1 MIENRELNLDDY
13 LVLLRRRLKTVLL
26 PTLIAPLAGFLISFV
41 FPAQYTSQ
49 SLVLIEG
56 QKVPEGV
63 VQPVITDDVA
73 QRVQTMEGNIT
84 SPSRLRPVVQQLG
97 LAKGTRTVESVIA
110 EIRTNLSIEPAIT
123 DAGQIASP
131 STSKK
136 KTIKPGT
143 TVPGFYVNY
152 KSSDPVEARNICA
165 QLTSMLIAENIKSR
179 EGAAAGTT
187 DFISS
192 RVEDAK
198 RDLDDQDAKLA
209 EFKKQYSGQLPGD
222 EENNLRVLGSLE
234 SQLEANTQTINRAQ
248 QDKAYVESTLSQQ
261 LAAWR
266 AAQGSTNPQALQ
278 QQLNTLQAQLLS
290 LQARYTDDHPD
301 VIKTKA
307 DIAEVKKRLAEIN
320 SASGQDSDLTADK
333 GSMEPP
339 EIRQMRLQLHQYTEV
354 LGQASRE
361 QKRLSD
367 QIRLYQGR
375 ISVSPE
381 VEAKYK
387 DLTRNYDTAQK
398 FYADL
403 LTKQSTSETAQDM
416 ESRQL
421 GEQMVLAL
429 PASLPSDPSFPNRLF
444 CTAGGL
450 AGGLAVGLGIAF
462 WLEVRD
468 KSIRDER
475 DVEASLQMPVLV
487 AIPWVAETAVSMNGN
502 GNGNGSLWSRWKG
515 SGKSNRDRV
524 GV

>member
-13 LVLLRRRLKTVLL
+13 LVLLRRQLKTVLIPVL
-26 PTLIAPLAGFLISFV
+26 VAPLAGFLISYV
-41 FPAQYTSQ
+41 FAAQYTSQ
-49 SLVLIEG
+49 AVVLIEG

-73 QRVQTMEGNIT
+73 QRVQTMQQSIL
-84 SPSRLRPVVQQLG
+84 SPSRLRPMVQRLG
-97 LAKGTRTVESVIA
+97 LAKGSRTVESIMG
-110 EIRTNLSIEPAIT
+110 EINSNLSIEPVLT

-136 KTIKPGT
+136 KTIKPGS
-143 TVPGFYVNY
+143 TVPAFSVSY
-152 KSSDPVEARNICA
+152 KASNPSEARSICA
-165 QLTSMLIAENIKSR
+165 ELTSMLIAENIKSR

-187 DFISS
+187 EFISG
-192 RVEDAK
+192 RVDDAK

-209 EFKKQYSGQLPGD
+209 EFKKQYAGQLPGD
-222 EENNLRVLGSLE
+222 EENNLKVLGSLE

-248 QDKAYVESTLSQQ
+248 QDKAYVESALAQQ
-261 LAAWR
+261 LSAWR
-266 AAQGSTNPQALQ
+266 SAQGSTNPQALQ
-278 QQLNTLQAQLLS
+278 QQLNTLQSQLLS

-320 SASGQDSDLTADK
+320 SSSAQDSDLTADK
-333 GSMEPP
+333 GAMEPP

-361 QKRLSD
+361 EKRLSD
-367 QIRLYQGR
+367 QIRLYQSR
-375 ISVSPE
+375 VSVSPE

-403 LTKQSTSETAQDM
+403 LTKQSTSQTAQDM
-416 ESRQL
+416 ENHQL
-421 GEQMVLAL
+421 GEQMRLVQ
-429 PASLPSDPSFPNRLF
+429 PATLPSDPSFPNHWLSA
-444 CTAGGL
+444 AGGL

-487 AIPWVAETAVSMNGN
+487 AIPWVAENSVSMNGN
-502 GNGNGSLWSRWKG
+502 GNGNLWSRWKG
-515 SGKSNRDRV
+515 SGKSDRDRV